1 MSKGTCIGK
10 RGPHHLGR
18 QWQPLRTVTAWASRH
33 QGQEKQIK
41 AGDIREGD
49 LVSVGGEDQ
58 RWQTPRGEQP
68 GGRAPVVKVT
78 GNSGGVGGKGS
89 SVWVL
94 IYTLRLG

>member
-10 RGPHHLGR
+10 RGPRHLGR
-18 QWQPLRTVTAWASRH
+18 QWQPLRTVTAWSNRH
-33 QGQEKQIK
+33 QGQEKQI
-41 AGDIREGD
+41 EGD
-49 LVSVGGEDQ
+49 LVSVGGEDE
-58 RWQTPRGEQP
+58 RWQTPKEEQP

-94 IYTLRLG
+94 IYTLRLS